1 MVKTTKKQ
9 PWTLE
14 RTFPWILSI
23 GGIIGFIAA
32 FILTVEKIELIIN
45 PNYIPTCN
53 ISPLISC
60 GSVMNTWQASAFGF
74 PNSLLGIAGFAIVAT
89 VGMALLAGAKFKKWF
104 WIGLQLGTIFGIGFV
119 TWLFV
124 QSVYRIEALCPY
136 CMVVWTVTI
145 PIFWYTTLYNLR
157 TGNIPTPARLKRLVA
172 FLQRHQGD
180 VLIVWYAVIIGLILN
195 HFWYYWSTLI

>member
-1 MVKTTKKQ
+1 MAKTTKR
-9 PWTLE
+9 TLIQ
-14 RTFPWILSI
+14 TFPWILSI
-23 GGIIGFIAA
+23 GGILGFFAA

-45 PNYIPTCN
+45 PNYVPTCN

-89 VGMALLAGAKFKKWF
+89 VGVALLAGATFKRWF
-104 WIGLQLGTIFGIGFV
+104 WIGLQLGTVFGVVFV
-119 TWLFV
+119 HWLFI

-136 CMVVWTVTI
+136 CMVVWAVTI

-157 TGNIPTPARLKRLVA
+157 TGNIPTPPRLKRLVA

-180 VLIVWYAVIIGLILN
+180 VLIIWYALIIGLILN